1 MKLAEDQRMAAEQS
15 RANADN
21 AYREAMHL
29 SPEQFIQLETIK
41 MQSIV
46 CGPLGKA
53 TCTFI
58 QNGAAPVYN
67 LNK

>member
-1 MKLAEDQRMAAEQS
+1 
-15 RANADN
+15 
-21 AYREAMHL
+21 
-29 SPEQFIQLETIK
+29 

>member
-1 MKLAEDQRMAAEQS
+1 MQAEKC
-15 RANADN
+15 RASADN

-41 MQSIV
+41 MQYAV
-46 CGPLGKA
+46 CGPNGKG

-58 QNGAAPVYN
+58 QNGAMPVYN
-67 LNK
+67 LSKS